1 MNDER
6 MTAEMVEKAC
16 DLVVLGGGGS
26 GLTAAVRGAQLSGKK
41 VIVLEKAGATGGGM
55 IMASTMR
62 TFRSKWQAERGLPD
76 VTDHYLRKVM
86 DSTLWRLD
94 SRLVGNAI
102 LATGQF
108 FDWFCE
114 LAGGGVGDKFRVG
127 RYVFDGEDGP
137 LGPQMGGPGGVTGGG
152 RLFMDVL
159 REKCEHFGVE
169 VLLRH
174 RAKDA
179 EVTDGKISAILADG
193 PDGEVRIS
201 CKACVM
207 AIGSWINNEKMMEE
221 ICPRFLTARKHMG
234 NSPHTNPNYTGDGF
248 ALAEKVN
255 AKLDKENYALRLMGP
270 MVFSK
275 SSVIANMTDSP
286 FSLAV
291 NTLGKR
297 YICEPSQ
304 PRNGVFNSGLM
315 MMEQPEGY
323 VYILFD
329 SNNLEAAI
337 RDHLEHPKP
346 AGIGAFAPP
355 PMPKTMEEAEA
366 DLAAVLGEDPLV
378 FRADTVE
385 SLAEQMGIDPA
396 ALRETVEHYN
406 SYCGEGF
413 DRECFKQKEYLVP
426 CEKAPYYAV
435 RAKLGT
441 DGAFGGV
448 LVNGDMQAYR
458 ADGSL
463 IDGLYVTGDFASGR
477 FLNMAGMKVQILND
491 MSWALASGFLA
502 GTNACRDL
510 A

>member
-1 MNDER
+1 MI
-6 MTAEMVEKAC
+6 EKSC

-26 GLTAAVRGAQLSGKK
+26 GLTAAVRAAHLSGKK
-41 VIVLEKAGATGGGM
+41 VIVLEKSGATGGGM
-55 IMASTMR
+55 VMASTMR
-62 TFRSKWQAERGLPD
+62 TFRSKWQEQRGLPD
-76 VTDHYLRKVM
+76 VTEHYLRKVM
-86 DSTLWRLD
+86 DSTYWRLD
-94 SRLVGNAI
+94 SNLVRNAV

-114 LAGGGVGDKFRVG
+114 LAGDGTGDKFRVG
-127 RYVFDGEDGP
+127 RYVFDDKNGP
-137 LGPQMGGPGGVTGGG
+137 LGPQMGGPGGVSGSG
-152 RLFMDVL
+152 RLFMDTL
-159 REKCEHFGVE
+159 REKCDQFGVE

-193 PDGEVRIS
+193 PDGTVRIT

-207 AIGSWINNEKMMEE
+207 ALGSWINNDEVMAE
-221 ICPRFLTARKHMG
+221 ICPQFLIAKRHMDR
-234 NSPHTNPNYTGDGF
+234 SAHTNPNYTGDGF
-248 ALAEKVN
+248 AIAEKVN
-255 AKLDKENYALRLMGP
+255 ARLDKKNYTLRLMGP

-275 SSVIANMTDSP
+275 SCVIANMADSP

-291 NTLGKR
+291 NTQGKR

-304 PRNGVFNSGLM
+304 PRNGLFNSGLV

-323 VYILFD
+323 VYIMFD

-346 AGIGAFAPP
+346 PIMEAFAPP
-355 PMPKTMEEAEA
+355 PLPGTLAEAEA
-366 DLAAVLGEDPLV
+366 DVAAVLGKDPLV
-378 FRADTVE
+378 FRADAVDT
-385 SLAEQMGIDPA
+385 LAEQMGIAPD
-396 ALRETVEHYN
+396 ALQETVDNYN
-406 SYCGEGF
+406 RYCLDGF
-413 DRECFKQKEYLVP
+413 DRDCFKQKEYLVP
-426 CEKAPYYAV
+426 CIKPPYYAV

-458 ADGSL
+458 EDGSL
-463 IDGLYVTGDFASGR
+463 IEGLYVTGDFASGR
-477 FLNMAGMKVQILND
+477 FINMAGVKVQALND

-510 A
+510 T